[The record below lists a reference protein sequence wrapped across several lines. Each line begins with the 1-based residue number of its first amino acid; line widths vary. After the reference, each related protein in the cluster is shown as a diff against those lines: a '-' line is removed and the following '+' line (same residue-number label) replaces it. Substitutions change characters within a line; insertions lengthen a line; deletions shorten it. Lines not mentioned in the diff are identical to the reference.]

1 MTTRRSRRLDTR
13 MATGRRWAITIAV
26 VGATVGVGAVAG
38 CGEYE
43 FEPPD
48 REAQVSE
55 AAEQFSMAAY
65 DTVTWASDS
74 IRALEGNVV
83 WSSQCRNCH
92 GPLGMGATAYA
103 ENQGLDVPSVVGADW
118 RYAGQRDSV
127 LLRIHSGHADGMPT
141 WSVAGI
147 SPREIDAVAYYLLE
161 VLRPE
166 VVNGR

>member
-1 MTTRRSRRLDTR
+1 MRTIEPRAARRPL
-13 MATGRRWAITIAV
+13 AAV
-26 VGATVGVGAVAG
+26 VAGLLVGGIGFGG

-43 FEPPD
+43 FHPPD
-48 REAQVSE
+48 REAQVAE
-55 AAEQFSMAAY
+55 ATGEFSLETY

-74 IRALEGNVV
+74 IRGIEGNVV

-92 GPLGMGATAYA
+92 GPLGRGATAYA
-103 ENQGLDVPSVVGADW
+103 GNQGLDVPSLVTADW

-127 LLRIHSGHADGMPT
+127 LLRIHSGHAGGMPT

-166 VVNGR
+166 VIGGG

>member
-1 MTTRRSRRLDTR
+1 MKTR
-13 MATGRRWAITIAV
+13 TGV
-26 VGATVGVGAVAG
+26 VRPLAATVAGLLVGTAGLVG

-43 FEPPD
+43 FHPPD
-48 REAQVSE
+48 RDAQVAE
-55 AAEQFSMAAY
+55 AAAGFSLETY
-65 DTVTWASDS
+65 DSVTWVSDS
-74 IRALEGNVV
+74 IRSLEGSVV

-92 GPLGMGATAYA
+92 GPLGSGATAYA
-103 ENQGLDVPSVVGADW
+103 ENQGLDVPSLVTPDW

-127 LLRIHSGHADGMPT
+127 LLRIHSGHAEGMPT

-166 VVNGR
+166 VVGGG